1 MKIVAKITLSVR
13 SESGGTLYV
22 PPCTPVDV
30 SEDEARELFRRDLA
44 VSLDSVTS
52 GGNGDPSFDSCDD
65 VDDVDDVDDDGDDGD
80 DGDDDDGYDII
91 EIIASAID
99 DLPGDAFGRD
109 GKPGVRFLSDLLDQS
124 VSSVQRDK
132 AWALYQELNGANG
145 DR

>member
-52 GGNGDPSFDSCDD
+52 GGNGDTSFDSCDD
-65 VDDVDDVDDDGDDGD
+65 VDDVDDVDVDGDDGD

-99 DLPGDAFGRD
+99 DLPGEAFGRD

>member
-22 PPCTPVDV
+22 PPGTPVDV

-65 VDDVDDVDDDGDDGD
+65 VDDVDVDGDDGD

-99 DLPGDAFGRD
+99 DLPGEAFGRD